1 MLLFFIRID
10 LRNYSHFKHQDKNI
24 DIFNISR
31 KYNVFYFEILFH
43 SSNLVIQLSNPD
55 RK

>member
-10 LRNYSHFKHQDKNI
+10 LGNYSHFKHQYKNI
-24 DIFNISR
+24 DKF
-31 KYNVFYFEILFH
+31 NVFYFEILFH

>member
-24 DIFNISR
+24 DIFN
-31 KYNVFYFEILFH
+31 VLYFEILFNN
-43 SSNLVIQLSNPD
+43 SNLVIQLGNPD
-55 RK
+55 KK